1 METKAHFT
9 LIAFFTLAVIVAGQ
23 SFVNW
28 IVGSRQNEKLKY
40 YQLVFHGSA
49 PGLTAG
55 GGVLFNG
62 LQVGQVTQ
70 VGLSSRAPNQV
81 DAVIEV
87 GEKTPVKADTKAHL
101 DRRSPVGSV
110 VVALTGGRSDAPDIR
125 TAPDQ
130 FYPVIIVDRP
140 VHENFL
146 ERIQSLS
153 ALAPR
158 VFEKMGKIVDDSR
171 GAYAALKW
179 DLDPFMKT
187 IADNS
192 EKVNEIVE
200 DVRDFS
206 RSVKPIVEHYNSL
219 VAAVDA
225 RTPYGASRAANSDG
239 ALASFADS
247 LSASKLKAMEQFAVD
262 ARKAA
267 RSLDRFAR
275 ALERDAP
282 GALSDE
288 TSARATNKKP

>member
-9 LIAFFTLAVIVAGQ
+9 LIAFFALAVIVAGQ

-40 YQLVFHGSA
+40 YQLVFTG
-49 PGLTAG
+49 PVRGLAAG
-55 GGVLFNG
+55 DGVLFNG

-70 VGLSSRAPNQV
+70 VGLSPRGPNHV

-87 GEKTPVKADTKAHL
+87 GEKAPVKADTKAHL
-101 DRRSPVGSV
+101 DRRSPVGRV

-130 FYPVIIVDRP
+130 LYPVIIVDRAVP
-140 VHENFL
+140 EDFL
-146 ERIQSLS
+146 ESIQNLS

-158 VFEKMGKIVDDSR
+158 VFEKMGKLVEDSR

-179 DLDPFMKT
+179 ELDPFIKT

-192 EKVNEIVE
+192 EKVKEIIE
-200 DVRDFS
+200 DSKNFG
-206 RSVKPIVEHYNSL
+206 RSVKPIVEHYDSL
-219 VAAVDA
+219 VVAVDA
-225 RTPYGASRAANSDG
+225 RTPDGASRAANSDG
-239 ALASFADS
+239 ASASFADS

-267 RSLDRFAR
+267 RSLDRFSR
-275 ALERDAP
+275 ALERDP
-282 GALSDE
+282 RGAVSDE
-288 TSARATNKKP
+288 TSASATNKKP